1 MVTEE
6 VVRKIMESND
16 EELTTKIAAEED
28 AEIGEL
34 DEDIARAATSWSVAF
49 PGRKEVSRE
58 VAKQASKIMSLARA
72 QDIRPSSVRGAV
84 DDYEAFFVA
93 VDGVRLKVEEVA

>member
-16 EELTTKIAAEED
+16 EELAAKIAAQED

-34 DEDIARAATSWSVAF
+34 DEDIARAATSWSTAF
-49 PGRKEVSRE
+49 PGRKEVSCK
-58 VAKQASKIMSLARA
+58 VARQARKIMALARA

-84 DDYEAFFVA
+84 EDYEAFFVA
-93 VDGVRLKVEEVA
+93 IDGIRLVEEVA

>member
-16 EELTTKIAAEED
+16 EELAAKIAAQED
-28 AEIGEL
+28 AEVGEL
-34 DEDIARAATSWSVAF
+34 DEDIARAATSWSTAF
-49 PGRKEVSRE
+49 PGRKEVSCV
-58 VAKQASKIMSLARA
+58 VARQARKIMALART

-84 DDYEAFFVA
+84 EDYEAFFVA
-93 VDGVRLKVEEVA
+93 IDGVRVRLQGEA